1 MKALAAPTKSQ
12 IRRVQEE
19 VWDICMEAIG
29 DNIALV
35 LIVLN
40 EEFGF
45 GEKRLKQFLD
55 VFVATQKEYDLKY
68 ETSPVIK
75 ECLDTKIKQF
85 GFDRDY
91 VYGHKDI
98 HTEKRIIRLKKESTM
113 PSIAEIYEG
122 KKQIEAMQKLLR
134 GE

>member
-19 VWDICMEAIG
+19 VWDVCMEAIG

-75 ECLDTKIKQF
+75 EVLNTKIKQF

-98 HTEKRIIRLKKESTM
+98 HTEKRIIQLKKESTM